1 MNAKTME
8 GLVGA
13 KTNMDLLNSPFRVY
27 KEARRRGDTAT
38 MDRAMGYVAE
48 FSDKAD
54 EYKEV
59 ADRGMKEDAEEAREK
74 AKSEREEAIQKRR
87 EEREKLEERIEESR
101 NKNKETDILEVSEE
115 GRGLLKE
122 NGVADSNAS
131 DNINLDNT
139 VSHSTKTGKEPVI
152 YTKAGEVSQ
161 QEQTVNISISV

>member
-1 MNAKTME
+1 MNTKTME

-54 EYKEV
+54 EYKEA

-74 AKSEREEAIQKRR
+74 AKSERE
-87 EEREKLEERIEESR
+87 KLEERIEESR
-101 NKNKETDILEVSEE
+101 SKNKETDILEVSEE

-139 VSHSTKTGKEPVI
+139 VSHNTKPKQAESERAKSFVG
-152 YTKAGEVSQ
+152 
-161 QEQTVNISISV
+161 

>member
-54 EYKEV
+54 EYKEA

-101 NKNKETDILEVSEE
+101 SKNKETDILEVSEE
-115 GRGLLKE
+115 GRVLLKE

-139 VSHSTKTGKEPVI
+139 VSHNTKTKQAESERAKSFVR
-152 YTKAGEVSQ
+152 
-161 QEQTVNISISV
+161 

>member
-54 EYKEV
+54 EYK
-59 ADRGMKEDAEEAREK
+59 
-74 AKSEREEAIQKRR
+74 
-87 EEREKLEERIEESR
+87 
-101 NKNKETDILEVSEE
+101 
-115 GRGLLKE
+115 
-122 NGVADSNAS
+122 
-131 DNINLDNT
+131 
-139 VSHSTKTGKEPVI
+139 
-152 YTKAGEVSQ
+152 
-161 QEQTVNISISV
+161 